1 MKKVSMADNQT
12 TISDFLKT
20 KTEETKLQQNSSKNE
35 VAKSSTINVESGSND
50 DVIITDVKE
59 QVVTHFR
66 KILYSQ

>member
-1 MKKVSMADNQT
+1 MADNQT